1 MLQNKPKTLPS
12 GEELLEKVT
21 GILDE
26 HGLSQ
31 PKVAARTVLDE
42 ATLWRALGDN
52 KDVQKYLY
60 SWQPPQSQKVLQRA
74 KNKIVGKLRNIIVNV
89 LERFVVKQDG
99 YNQFVYKV
107 LQAQQAELTQ
117 LREEVNELKQNHGR
131 IHKTSTT

>member
-1 MLQNKPKTLPS
+1 MPSSEDLLQ
-12 GEELLEKVT
+12 KVA

-31 PKVAARTVLDE
+31 PKVDAGTVLDE

-60 SWQPPQSQKVLQRA
+60 SWQPTQSPKMLARA
-74 KNKIVGKLRNIIVNV
+74 KNKIVGKLRNVIVNV
-89 LERFVVKQDG
+89 LERFVVKQDN

-107 LQAQQAELTQ
+107 LQAQQAELVQ
-117 LREEVNELKQNHGR
+117 LRAEINELKQNHGR